1 MEDDREAGELLFDL
15 VEDVEGERRG
25 NQAAGLRVTGA
36 LLRGELVGA
45 VGGADGDGEGV
56 AAGAGGE
63 VDDLFRLGVMGFR
76 GSTVTSNWWAYSTT
90 FLVRAMFSS
99 YGREEASIIT
109 ELKPMSTQSLHS
121 SKLSP

>member
-63 VDDLFRLGVMGFR
+63 VDDR
-76 GSTVTSNWWAYSTT
+76 WAYSTT